1 VALFAMLAWVPAS
14 CPLVGQSPATAAHDL
29 TDHGTFE
36 IYSAG
41 KSIGTETFDIHV
53 RSDRIEAQGDGQL
66 QVEQNG
72 KTIAVQTSSNYVL
85 DSRLNPI
92 SYTWSQKGSQS
103 SRLSID
109 FRSKPARVRYKQVNG
124 QEDRKEFKL
133 DQDVVVLDDNEIHHY
148 ELAIARYNQAK
159 GGPQVLSGFTPQ
171 EALPGVIILNYVGPE
186 QTTLNGDKVTL
197 QHFALAAELTQ
208 INLWAD
214 DQGRLQLL
222 STADLQFQAMRKKET
237 GK

>member
-1 VALFAMLAWVPAS
+1 MAPFALLALVPAA

-41 KSIGTETFDIHV
+41 KSIGTETFDIRV
-53 RSDRIEAQGDGQL
+53 RNGRIEAQGDGNL

-72 KTIAVQTSSNYVL
+72 KTIAVQTTSSYVL
-85 DSRLNPI
+85 DSQLDPLT
-92 SYTWSQKGSQS
+92 YTWSQKGSQS
-103 SRLSID
+103 SHLSID
-109 FRSKPARVRYKQVNG
+109 FRSRPARVRYKQVNG
-124 QEDRKEFKL
+124 TEDRRDFKL
-133 DQDVVVLDDNEIHHY
+133 DKDVVVLDDNEIHHY
-148 ELAIARYNQAK
+148 ELALARYDQAK

-171 EALPGVIILNYVGPE
+171 EALPGVIMLNYVGPE

-197 QHFALAAELTQ
+197 QHFALTAELTQ

-214 DQGRLQLL
+214 DQGHLQLV
-222 STADLQFQAMRKKET
+222 SAADLQFQAARKKET
-237 GK
+237 RK

>member
-1 VALFAMLAWVPAS
+1 M
-14 CPLVGQSPATAAHDL
+14 GQSPSGAHDL
-29 TDHGTFE
+29 NDHGTFE

-41 KSIGTETFDIHV
+41 KSIGTQSFDIHM
-53 RSDRIEAQGDGQL
+53 RSDRVEAQGDAQL

-72 KTIAVQTSSNYVL
+72 KTIAVQTTSNYVL
-85 DSRLNPI
+85 DSQLNPV

-109 FRSKPARVRYKQVNG
+109 FRSTPARVRYKQVNG
-124 QEDRKEFKL
+124 LEDRKEFKL
-133 DQDVVVLDDNEIHHY
+133 DKDVVVLDDNEIHQY
-148 ELAIARYNQAK
+148 ELAIARYNQTK
-159 GGPQVLSGFTPQ
+159 GGPQVFNGFTPQ

-186 QTTLNGDKVTL
+186 QTTVSGEKVTL
-197 QHFALAAELTQ
+197 QHFALSADVTQ

-214 DQGRLQLL
+214 DQGHLQFL
-222 STADLQFQAMRKKET
+222 STADLQFQAMRKKEI